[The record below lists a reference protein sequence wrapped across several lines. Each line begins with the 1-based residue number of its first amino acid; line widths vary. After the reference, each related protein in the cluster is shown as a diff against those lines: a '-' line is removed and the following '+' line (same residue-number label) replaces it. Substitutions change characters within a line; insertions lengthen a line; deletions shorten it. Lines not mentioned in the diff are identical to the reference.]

1 MIEEREIPI
10 VSCPMCFFE
19 CELENQLIKHVV
31 HFHKHDSA
39 FRIKCNH
46 YGCGATFRKWKSFK
60 QHIRRNH
67 QDNLQNVDRNVDSP
81 ENVGDIFYNNVQN
94 EGQGKDAGK
103 FLIKKLVKLHYV
115 NSVYTRYACIYRY
128 SK

>member
-1 MIEEREIPI
+1 VKIPI
-10 VSCPMCFFE
+10 VSCPICFFE

-31 HFHKHDSA
+31 RFHKHDSA

-81 ENVGDIFYNNVQN
+81 ENVIYFIIMCKMKVKVQVSSSLKN
-94 EGQGKDAGK
+94 
-103 FLIKKLVKLHYV
+103 
-115 NSVYTRYACIYRY
+115 
-128 SK
+128 